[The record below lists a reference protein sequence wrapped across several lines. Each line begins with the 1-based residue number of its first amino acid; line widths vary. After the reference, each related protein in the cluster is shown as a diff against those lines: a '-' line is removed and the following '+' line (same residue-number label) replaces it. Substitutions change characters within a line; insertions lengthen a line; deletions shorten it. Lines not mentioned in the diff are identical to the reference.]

1 MSNVKTY
8 QKSDLKITPNFKVSE
23 FACQDGTAKV
33 LIDYELACLLQ
44 FMRDIVGKPLTIN
57 SAYRTE
63 SHNKK
68 VGGAA
73 NSYHK
78 YGRAF
83 DVSGADVD
91 LMCKILK
98 SIGVKGIIKYPTF
111 VHMDSRDNKYHANNL
126 GKLLTF
132 ETMKLDCK
140 FDVLKKGTKSY
151 QVGVLQFKLNQLG
164 YKCGKVDGNFGA
176 NTEKAVRKFQKDKGL
191 VVDGLAGRLTMA
203 ELFK

>member
-23 FACQDGTAKV
+23 FACQDGTTKV

-44 FMRDIVGKPLTIN
+44 FMRDVIGKPLTIN
-57 SAYRTE
+57 SAYRTA

-68 VGGAA
+68 VGGTN

-83 DVSGADVD
+83 DVAGVDVD
-91 LMCKILK
+91 LMCKIAK
-98 SIGVKGIIKYPTF
+98 SIGIKGIIKYPTF
-111 VHMDSRDNKYHANNL
+111 VHIDSRDNKYHANNL
-126 GKLLTF
+126 GKLLNF
-132 ETMKLDCK
+132 ETIKLDCK

-151 QVGVLQFKLNQLG
+151 QVGVLQFKLNQFG
-164 YKCGKVDGNFGA
+164 FGCGKIDGVFG
-176 NTEKAVRKFQKDKGL
+176 NSTYKAVCKFQKAKGL
-191 VVDGLAGRLTMA
+191 VVDGIAGAKTMNA
-203 ELFK
+203 LF

>member
-8 QKSDLKITPNFKVSE
+8 QKSDEKITPNFKVRE
-23 FACQDGTAKV
+23 FACKDGTTKV

-44 FMRDIVGKPLTIN
+44 FMRDIVGKPLIIN

-63 SHNKK
+63 SHNKA
-68 VGGAA
+68 VGGSS

-98 SIGVKGIIKYPTF
+98 TIGVKGIIRYPTF
-111 VHMDSRDNKYHANNL
+111 VHMDSRDNKYHASNT
-126 GKLLTF
+126 GKLLNYETIDISCNF
-132 ETMKLDCK
+132 ETLR
-140 FDVLKKGTKSY
+140 KGSKSY
-151 QVGVLQFKLNQLG
+151 QVGVVQFRLNLLG
-164 YKCGKVDGNFGA
+164 YNCGKVDGIFG
-176 NTEKAVRKFQKDKGL
+176 NGTYKAVCKFQKAKGL
-191 VVDGLAGRLTMA
+191 VVDGIVGKNTINALI
-203 ELFK
+203 

>member
-23 FACQDGTAKV
+23 FACHDGTTKV

-44 FMRDIVGKPLTIN
+44 FMRDIIGEPLTIN
-57 SAYRTE
+57 SAYRTA
-63 SHNKK
+63 SHNKA
-68 VGGAA
+68 VGGAS

-111 VHMDSRDNKYHANNL
+111 VHMDSRDKKYHANNQ

-132 ETMKLDCK
+132 ETIKINSN
-140 FDVLKKGTKSY
+140 FDILKKGSKSY
-151 QVGVLQFKLNQLG
+151 QVGVLQFRLNQLG
-164 YKCGKVDGNFGA
+164 FKCGKVDGVFG
-176 NTEKAVRKFQKDKGL
+176 NGTYKAVCKFQKSKGL
-191 VVDGLAGRLTMA
+191 LVDGIVGVNTIAK
-203 ELFK
+203 LF

>member
-8 QKSDLKITPNFKVSE
+8 QKSDEKITPNFKVRE
-23 FACQDGTAKV
+23 FACKDGTTKV

-44 FMRDIVGKPLTIN
+44 FMRDIVGKPLIIN

-63 SHNKK
+63 SHNKA
-68 VGGAA
+68 VGGSS

-111 VHMDSRDNKYHANNL
+111 VHMDSRDYKYHASNT
-126 GKLLTF
+126 GKLLNYETIDISCNF
-132 ETMKLDCK
+132 ETLR
-140 FDVLKKGTKSY
+140 KGSKSY
-151 QVGVLQFKLNQLG
+151 QVGVVQFRLNLLG
-164 YKCGKVDGNFGA
+164 YNCGKVDGIFG
-176 NTEKAVRKFQKDKGL
+176 NGTYKAVCKFQKANGL
-191 VVDGLAGRLTMA
+191 VVDGIVGKNTINALI
-203 ELFK
+203 